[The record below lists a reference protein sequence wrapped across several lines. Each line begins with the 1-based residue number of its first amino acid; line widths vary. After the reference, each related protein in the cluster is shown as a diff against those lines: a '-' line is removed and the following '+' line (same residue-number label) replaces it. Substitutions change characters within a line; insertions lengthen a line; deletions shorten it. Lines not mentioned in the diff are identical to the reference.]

1 MRCGAEQTAR
11 FMVGPHHN
19 FWAPGKAEVNRFG
32 SMIQNGGVDRDIHEV
47 AQEIEQARSAI
58 HHNDWDTAERALVG
72 AQDRIGRL
80 LREIDLKRD
89 SLQINKPPSST
100 KGGLGQPS

>member
-1 MRCGAEQTAR
+1 
-11 FMVGPHHN
+11 
-19 FWAPGKAEVNRFG
+19 
-32 SMIQNGGVDRDIHEV
+32 MIQNGGVDRDIHEV